1 MPFQPG
7 DRVVKNPASW
17 EPNEFDS
24 WGRGIGVGIVVE
36 PPFPVDDLEQVDVR
50 WPNGRCFEPIA
61 GLLAAPE
68 GEGREALSTP
78 PTEQHGGLLERHPH
92 TPTERNQ
99 HQQPEG
105 DEPNITARR

>member
-1 MPFQPG
+1 MSFHPG

-36 PPFPVDDLEQVDVR
+36 PPFPIDDLQQVDVR

-61 GLLAAPE
+61 GLLPAPE
-68 GEGREALSTP
+68 EEGRGAL
-78 PTEQHGGLLERHPH
+78 TE
-92 TPTERNQ
+92 
-99 HQQPEG
+99 
-105 DEPNITARR
+105 ARRKTRRK

>member
-1 MPFQPG
+1 MAKLTYSSLWSRFRNTNKERLEISFRPG
-7 DRVVKNPASW
+7 DRVIKNSASW

-36 PPFPVDDLEQVDVR
+36 PPFPVDDLDQVDVR

-68 GEGREALSTP
+68 EEGREAL
-78 PTEQHGGLLERHPH
+78 TEAQRHGGRHGSGK
-92 TPTERNQ
+92 E
-99 HQQPEG
+99 
-105 DEPNITARR
+105 